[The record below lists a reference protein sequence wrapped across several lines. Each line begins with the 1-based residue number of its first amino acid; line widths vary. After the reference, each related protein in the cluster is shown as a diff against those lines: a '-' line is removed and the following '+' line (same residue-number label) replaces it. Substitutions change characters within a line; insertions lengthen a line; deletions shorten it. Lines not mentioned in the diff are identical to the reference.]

1 MRVCRYLILVAAA
14 AAMSGCARQP
24 APQYAQ
30 YPGMRA
36 YAASPQ
42 MVRSDLD
49 EMTYGA
55 PAYRQPPRAYGPPPG
70 YRPAYGPPPGYR
82 PAYAPQPSYGPPPA
96 AVYRPPPVAYVQPP
110 PPSYPMRHVTQYVPV
125 RELPEDNGPY
135 TLDTGDKFA
144 SWCSV
149 RTRFPTPTPSTPPA

>member
-1 MRVCRYLILVAAA
+1 
-14 AAMSGCARQP
+14 
-24 APQYAQ
+24 
-30 YPGMRA
+30 MRA

-49 EMTYGA
+49 ELTYGA
-55 PAYRQPPRAYGPPPG
+55 PGYRQPPRAYGPPPG

-82 PAYAPQPSYGPPPA
+82 PAYAAPPSYGPPPVA
-96 AVYRPPPVAYVQPP
+96 YRPPPSYGPPPVAYVPAP

-135 TLDTGDKFA
+135 TLDTGDKLRVVG
-144 SWCSV
+144 SV
-149 RTRFPTPTPSTPPA
+149 RTRSPTPIRSMPPA